1 MLLNFSQIKMDEFS
15 KMNYRDLQ
23 KLAKT
28 AGVKANL
35 PKAELLKALRD
46 HAANASLLS
55 DDEIG
60 DESVVPV
67 VNDNEFI
74 TDDEVAD
81 ENVETK
87 MPAVIDSEFIT
98 DDEEL
103 TTVPSGSGIFS
114 VQFY

>member
-1 MLLNFSQIKMDEFS
+1 MDEFS

-46 HAANASLLS
+46 HAAHASLLS
-55 DDEIG
+55 DDEVG
-60 DESVVPV
+60 DESVVPS

-81 ENVETK
+81 EKVQTNL
-87 MPAVIDSEFIT
+87 PAVIDSEFIT
-98 DDEEL
+98 DDEESSAL
-103 TTVPSGSGIFS
+103 PSKGSGIFI
-114 VQFY
+114 VQYY